1 MAYDDYLNKDK
12 GLRGGVMDAPD
23 RQVRIAQAKI
33 AAGAAHLLTAKEWS
47 RIAERQRLEQES
59 LPMAMTAS
67 EQANRARAAMNVGRP
82 RFTAEELLA
91 ANQPG
96 TVPAPQELKVRN
108 IPGYGE
114 STTVQGTE
122 IVGGGMTRP
131 QLPVPQEGY
140 GYVMGPTGYI
150 STTPYGMVRGET
162 PQVQDVQAGGQT
174 QAEQPVNLPVF
185 NQAPAAMSQFEQQL
199 VKPPVSMATG
209 MKSIEELL
217 PSLSG
222 TPQRA
227 NETVADL
234 MRGAFYGAT
243 NVMRP
248 SMWTGTTTPSGA
260 AAAVYTPERSP
271 EYLGQLTSRLEAM
284 SDKTSP
290 RAVSLQNEI
299 NRLSQATPAAPI
311 TTDVLGISQAKP
323 KMTPDMVAS
332 QILGPAIPRPQ
343 AVPVQAPATQP
354 ALGGMTVS
362 AMIPEGVTGQTELAP
377 QYVEQP
383 MPMAIPQASQFQT
396 YRPPELR
403 IPQFNPR
410 NIMQQPSVS
419 ETLRLPGEL
428 KAYEAQ
434 TKAQI
439 AAYRANVSAQRNAMK
454 DAIDAELK
462 SADIAGKQASTIS
475 TQIANQFAMGGP
487 QYGTFDV
494 DGKTF
499 GYIRSSPTSIQ
510 KFEIKPSESTTERN
524 YNFREGINKA
534 IADKVQANDM
544 RSALIMYQSLGL
556 PAQDFATFVGQLGVK
571 PESGGSQTAETQVS
585 RPSAQRIRNP
595 KTGEVKELRNGQWV
609 TVK

>member
-1 MAYDDYLNKDK
+1 
-12 GLRGGVMDAPD
+12 MDAPD

-33 AAGAAHLLTAKEWS
+33 AAGAAHLLTAKEWG

-59 LPMAMTAS
+59 LPMAMTGS

-140 GYVMGPTGYI
+140 GYVMSPIGYL

-162 PQVQDVQAGGQT
+162 PQVQDVQAEGQS
-174 QAEQPVNLPVF
+174 QAEQPVNLPVV

-199 VKPPVSMATG
+199 AKPPVSMATG

-299 NRLSQATPAAPI
+299 NRLSMATPAAPM
-311 TTDVLGISQAKP
+311 TTDVLGVSQAKP

-354 ALGGMTVS
+354 PLGGMTVS
-362 AMIPEGVTGQTELAP
+362 AVIPEGVTGQAELAP
-377 QYVEQP
+377 QAYEQP
-383 MPMAIPQASQFQT
+383 SIEQMAQPTAQFQT
-396 YRPPELR
+396 YRPPELK
-403 IPQFNPR
+403 IQPFNVGQ
-410 NIMQQPSVS
+410 IMKQPSVS
-419 ETLRLPGEL
+419 ETLAMGPAL
-428 KAYEAQ
+428 KAYQAQ
-434 TKAQI
+434 TQAQI
-439 AAYRANVSAQRNAMK
+439 AAYKANVQAQRNAVNDSINAQVK
-454 DAIDAELK
+454 ALNLRKGEADLLKTQLANQYAVGGPSTGVTKVGNKNVGFFQDGPNSFKLVELDPKISAFEQNLKIRQDAYANVSRLISSGDDAKAMEAFTALTGRPENFAAFKLEVQSANQPIVEQTKPKQTTSKQTAKTTEVLGGKYKVTELK
-462 SADIAGKQASTIS
+462 
-475 TQIANQFAMGGP
+475 
-487 QYGTFDV
+487 
-494 DGKTF
+494 
-499 GYIRSSPTSIQ
+499 
-510 KFEIKPSESTTERN
+510 
-524 YNFREGINKA
+524 
-534 IADKVQANDM
+534 
-544 RSALIMYQSLGL
+544 
-556 PAQDFATFVGQLGVK
+556 
-571 PESGGSQTAETQVS
+571 
-585 RPSAQRIRNP
+585 
-595 KTGEVKELRNGQWV
+595 
-609 TVK
+609 